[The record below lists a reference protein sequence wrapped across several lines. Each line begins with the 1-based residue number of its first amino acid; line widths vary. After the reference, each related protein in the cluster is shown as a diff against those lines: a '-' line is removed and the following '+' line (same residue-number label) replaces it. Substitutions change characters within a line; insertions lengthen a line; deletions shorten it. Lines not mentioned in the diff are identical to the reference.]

1 MAKDP
6 AARAVQDDTDSGKL
20 ASSRERSLEELN
32 KRYEAAL
39 RGISSKRWALELA
52 VKYAETFRGTGVL
65 EPTEFQKTVKFIDEF
80 VREDF
85 DPPTDH

>member
-39 RGISSKRWALELA
+39 RGISSKRWAVEMAIKFSNEYTDVTPDQFKDL
-52 VKYAETFRGTGVL
+52 
-65 EPTEFQKTVKFIDEF
+65 VKFIDNF
-80 VREDF
+80 VREEF
-85 DPPTDH
+85 EGTPSSN